1 MDVTDKIA
9 LVTGGACS
17 IGRTITA
24 TLARHGAHVVVGDI
38 VDNAF
43 EDIREEIEGYGRQSM
58 TAHLD
63 VTDGNSIQKMVE
75 AVISRF
81 GRIDIL
87 VNNAGVIAAPGWAD
101 RDDTTEE
108 DWDITHSI
116 NVKGVANVS
125 NAVIPHMKEARYG
138 KIINIASVAGKQ
150 ATVIN
155 PPYAASKAGVISL
168 TRTMSM
174 TMAPYNINVNA
185 VCPALLWTPM
195 WEKIAYKWVK
205 VNPEFEGL
213 STREIFDKSVAARVP
228 LQRPQTPE
236 DVANLVAFLASEAA
250 RNITGQAINVDG
262 GSRTD

>member
-1 MDVTDKIA
+1 MNVTDKIA
-9 LVTGGACS
+9 IVTGGACS

-24 TLARHGAHVVVGDI
+24 TLARRGAHVVVGDI
-38 VDNAF
+38 VENAF
-43 EDIREEIEGYGRQSM
+43 EEIRKEIQGYGRHCI
-58 TAHLD
+58 TTYLD
-63 VTDGNSIQKMVE
+63 VTDDDTIKKMVE
-75 AVISRF
+75 SVLARF
-81 GRIDIL
+81 GRVDIL

-101 RDDTTEE
+101 RDDTTEA

-125 NAVIPHMKEARYG
+125 NALIPHMKKARYG

-168 TRTMSM
+168 TRTMALAL
-174 TMAPYNINVNA
+174 APYNINVNA
-185 VCPALLWTPM
+185 VCPGLLWTPM

-213 STREIFDKSVAARVP
+213 SAREIFDKSVAARVP

-236 DVANLVAFLASEAA
+236 DVAHLVAFLASEAA

-262 GSRTD
+262 GSRMD